1 MNLEIVAQATVAGIG
16 ATLTMDIWS
25 LCQRYLFK
33 VPPLQYALVGRLF
46 LGLLRGKVRHNTILT
61 TPPIQAEGLAGW
73 VIHYLTG
80 IAFAFIPVG
89 LTGMGW
95 YHEPEVFT
103 AVFTAFLTLL
113 APFMILQPALGFG
126 IAAARTPHPWR
137 ARLFSALSHLAYG
150 CGLYITA
157 LAWVHC
163 AHLS

>member
-25 LCQRYLFK
+25 LCQQSLFK
-33 VPPLQYALVGRLF
+33 VRPLQYALVGRLF
-46 LGLLRGKVRHNTILT
+46 LGLLQGKVRHNTIFA
-61 TPPIQAEGLAGW
+61 TPPIQGEGLAGW
-73 VIHYLTG
+73 AIHYLTG
-80 IAFAFIPVG
+80 IAFAFIPFG
-89 LTGMGW
+89 LTGTGW

>member
-1 MNLEIVAQATVAGIG
+1 MVNA
-16 ATLTMDIWS
+16 
-25 LCQRYLFK
+25 
-33 VPPLQYALVGRLF
+33 
-46 LGLLRGKVRHNTILT
+46 
-61 TPPIQAEGLAGW
+61 
-73 VIHYLTG
+73 
-80 IAFAFIPVG
+80 AFAFIPVG
-89 LTGMGW
+89 LSGMGW

-126 IAAARTPHPWR
+126 IAAAHTPHPWR